1 MPTRCCRF
9 GVVRV
14 RDRCLHHAVLI
25 AIVLAAGAGARAE
38 MSGDE
43 YRSPASVTTPSER
56 QRLAE
61 QLERERAQAAEREA
75 RQAAERA
82 ASAEAERR
90 RMLERP
96 LGERLLEA
104 RCSSCHRPEVVA
116 GVRHTALGWRV
127 VVERMRW
134 WHGADVPRT
143 DVAPIVAHL
152 AATLPA
158 TGARAVLEWGALA
171 AATLSLLVAAIA
183 YHVRLRRTCKG
194 GPR

>member
-1 MPTRCCRF
+1 M
-9 GVVRV
+9 
-14 RDRCLHHAVLI
+14 A
-25 AIVLAAGAGARAE
+25 LAAGAATRAE

-43 YRSPASVTTPSER
+43 YRSPGIVTSPSER

-75 RQAAERA
+75 WHAAERA

-104 RCSSCHRPEVVA
+104 HCSRCHRPEVVA

-134 WHGADVPRT
+134 WHGAAVPRA

-152 AATLPA
+152 VATRPA
-158 TGARAVLEWGALA
+158 TGAAAALEWGALA
-171 AATLSLLVAAIA
+171 VATLSMLAVGIV
-183 YHVRLRRTCKG
+183 YRVRLRRTFEG
-194 GPR
+194 ARR